1 MVCRARTD
9 YWTPR
14 VRRVAALFA
23 SVRRQN
29 GNASN
34 GAPHQPPAGLQF
46 SSAGHGT
53 PYIRS
58 YRNTT
63 AVGNVRKLFPVALGT
78 YVKNTACPSP
88 RPNRTRKTRRSTV
101 TYVTVRFRARSF
113 APTRYRHADPKHV
126 RPRPVNKARC
136 KVLYRFEFGGEG
148 GGGNFVEI

>member
-29 GNASN
+29 GNAST

-78 YVKNTACPSP
+78 YVKKHRVSVATAESYQKNTAVHGNLRN
-88 RPNRTRKTRRSTV
+88 RPFS
-101 TYVTVRFRARSF
+101 RAF
-113 APTRYRHADPKHV
+113 I
-126 RPRPVNKARC
+126 RPYSLSSRGSKARPASA
-136 KVLYRFEFGGEG
+136 G
-148 GGGNFVEI
+148 